1 MFKKTKVRS
10 ILELLGKNLSA
21 REVPKVLG
29 VSRNTVAEVQALFLQ
44 SDKSWDDI
52 SEWDDDRLYERFYP
66 EWRRRGSGICRCT
79 WRCFFDQ

>member
-21 REVPKVLG
+21 REVSKVLG
-29 VSRNTVAEVQALFLQ
+29 VSRNTVAEVQTLFLQ

-52 SEWDDDRLYERFYP
+52 SEWDGYGPVFCDRLFV
-66 EWRRRGSGICRCT
+66 
-79 WRCFFDQ
+79 

>member
-21 REVPKVLG
+21 REVSKVLG
-29 VSRNTVAEVQALFLQ
+29 VSRNTIAEVQALFLQ

-52 SEWDDDRLYERFYP
+52 SE
-66 EWRRRGSGICRCT
+66 
-79 WRCFFDQ
+79 